1 MIIASRPQAKGE
13 EEDDSGLPSYTAAL
27 RMEAQGYV

>member
-1 MIIASRPQAKGE
+1 MVIASRPEDKGE
-13 EEDDSGLPSYTAAL
+13 GEDDSELPSYTAAL